1 MFLFKKIVG
10 PFFFP
15 LSLGLEVLIIGL
27 ILLWFAP
34 KKKAGKVVV
43 SLGVT
48 WLILLSYGA
57 FAHMLLKPL
66 EYRYPPLLNL
76 GDLAEVRW
84 IAVLGGGH
92 TSDPRMPANSQLSG
106 STLSRLVEGIR
117 AHKSLPGSKLI
128 LSGGALYDP
137 VSDAKVLADVA
148 LTLGVDRQNL
158 ILETLSKDTE
168 DEARLINKIVGK
180 DPFVL
185 VTSAAHMPRSMAL
198 FKKLGMQPIAVPTD
212 YGIKEKEEKE
222 INPGMFFPSVRELGN
237 AEIAVYEYLG
247 LAWAKLRGRI

>member
-15 LSLGLEVLIIGL
+15 LSLCLEILVIGL
-27 ILLWFAP
+27 ILLWFIP
-34 KKKAGKVVV
+34 KKRAGKVMV
-43 SLGVT
+43 SLGV
-48 WLILLSYGA
+48 ILLTLLGYGA
-57 FAHMLLKPL
+57 LTHMLLKPL

-76 GDLAEVRW
+76 KDLAEVKW

-92 TSDPRMPANSQLSG
+92 TSVPQMPANSQLSG
-106 STLSRLVEGIR
+106 SSLSRLVEGIR

-137 VSDAKVLADVA
+137 VSDAAVLADVA
-148 LTLGVDRQNL
+148 VMLGVDRQNL

-168 DEARLINKIVGK
+168 DEARFIHKIVGK

-185 VTSAAHMPRSMAL
+185 VTSASHMPRSMAL
-198 FKKLGMQPIAVPTD
+198 FKKLGMQPIAAPTD
-212 YGIKEKEEKE
+212 FGVKEKQEEA
-222 INPGMFFPSVRELGN
+222 INPGMFFPNVGELAN
-237 AEIAVYEYLG
+237 TETAVYEYLG

>member
-15 LSLGLEVLIIGL
+15 LSLCLEIL
-27 ILLWFAP
+27 ILGLVLSWFTP
-34 KKKAGKVVV
+34 KKKEGRGIV
-43 SLGVT
+43 SIGVILLT
-48 WLILLSYGA
+48 LLSYGA
-57 FAHMLLKPL
+57 FTHMLLKPL
-66 EYRYPPLLNL
+66 EYKYPSLLEL
-76 GDLAEVRW
+76 KDLPEVRW

-92 TSDPRMPANSQLSG
+92 TSDPQIPPNSQLSG
-106 STLSRLVEGIR
+106 SSLSRLVEGIR

-137 VSDAKVLADVA
+137 VPDAKVLADVA

-158 ILETLSKDTE
+158 VLETLSKDTE
-168 DEARLINKIVGK
+168 DEARLIKKIVGN

-185 VTSAAHMPRSMAL
+185 VTSASHMPRSMAL
-198 FKKLGMQPIAVPTD
+198 FRKLGMQPIPAPTD
-212 YGIKEKEEKE
+212 YGVKEEQEKG
-222 INPGMFFPSVRELGN
+222 IHPARFFPQVGELAN
-237 AEIAVYEYLG
+237 TDTAVYEYLG